1 MSEVFAK
8 KPIKIVEIPLM
19 TAGLCGYGD
28 RGNIYISD
36 STMYKIMPKLLGISV
51 ILTHEGTDP
60 IGEVVDVFQNPS
72 DTDQWIGKLAI
83 RDEDVVSKLASG
95 WGVSTAYKIVRE
107 TEEAGKWNNID
118 YDSEVLDVDWL
129 HVAVVDNPRYTIAKD
144 GVFLNSAKKKGEQMF
159 NLFRIKREKV
169 LLNEDEKL
177 FVKVGD
183 EELELSE
190 IIKKVSEEEIKNKKN
205 FASDDMEVELNGEK
219 ICVKELIDRYN
230 ACKKNEE
237 EKKEEVKEEEEKKE
251 EIKNEDKEE
260 DKKDED
266 KKENEEEKVEEK
278 KEEEKV
284 EEKKN
289 EEEKKEEI
297 KKEEEKKE
305 EIKNSLDVKQ
315 AYLNRGV
322 EVDFEYK
329 TMSERIALAN
339 KKYGTAK

>member
-1 MSEVFAK
+1 MSEVFSD
-8 KPIKIVEIPLM
+8 KPVKIVEIPLM

-36 STMYKIMPKLLGISV
+36 ATMYVIMPKLLGMPV
-51 ILTHEGTDP
+51 ILTHEGTES
-60 IGEVVDVFQNPS
+60 IGEVVDVFQNTS
-72 DTDQWIGKLAI
+72 DTDQWMGKLAI
-83 RDEDVVSKLASG
+83 RSTDVVDKLASG
-95 WGVSTAYKIVRE
+95 WGVSTAYKILRE
-107 TEEAGKWNNID
+107 TSQGGKWNNIE
-118 YDSEVLDVDWL
+118 YDSEVLDVEWL

-144 GVFLNSAKKKGEQMF
+144 GVFLNSVKGEPMF
-159 NLFRIKREKV
+159 NLFKIKREKV

-183 EELELSE
+183 EELELSD
-190 IIKKVSEEEIKNKKN
+190 IIKKVSEEELKNKKN
-205 FASDDMEVELNGEK
+205 FASDDMEVEINGEK

-237 EKKEEVKEEEEKKE
+237 EKVEEKKEEVKEEV
-251 EIKNEDKEE
+251 KNEDKEE

-278 KEEEKV
+278 KEEVKE

-305 EIKNSLDVKQ
+305 EVKNSLEVKQ
-315 AYLNRGV
+315 AYLDRGMNI
-322 EVDFEYK
+322 DLEYK

-339 KKYGTAK
+339 KKYGSVK